1 MSYNPAE
8 PTPLDVIRG
17 WSGDTSNDPATEIV
31 KDETILSI
39 LVRFGVGSAVGDPID
54 TAPFYRSAAETLR
67 RVAVVLQSKP
77 SSISAPADG
86 SISWASRTKALEDKA
101 KELDALA
108 DAIEAG
114 TGNDSEIGKVVTIYA
129 PYMAGEWDEWGETW

>member
-17 WSGDTSNDPATEIV
+17 WAGDTSNSPASEIV
-31 KDETILSI
+31 QDDTIVSVLT
-39 LVRFGVGSAVGDPID
+39 RYGAGSMAGDPIN
-54 TAPFYRSAAETLR
+54 TAPFYRAAADVLR
-67 RVAVVLQSKP
+67 RVAVALQLRP
-77 SSISAPADG
+77 SSISEPSDG
-86 SISWASRTKALEDKA
+86 SLSWSGRTKALEDKA

-114 TGNDSEIGKVVTIYA
+114 EGAESEVGKVVTVFA
-129 PYMAGEWDEWGETW
+129 PYMAGEWEEQW